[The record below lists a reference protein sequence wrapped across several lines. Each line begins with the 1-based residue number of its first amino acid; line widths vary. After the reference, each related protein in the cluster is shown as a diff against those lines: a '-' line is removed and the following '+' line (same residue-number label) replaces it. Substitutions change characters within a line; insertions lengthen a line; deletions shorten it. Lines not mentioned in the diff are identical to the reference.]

1 MLRSSSRL
9 SPNATFQDKF
19 GQLVRGAGINTFF
32 GGFVPVFRPF
42 FCCFTNNL
50 YMKFSNNNKTVK
62 FTSYGRR
69 SANYKVTPHI
79 RGHHFLLYKQT
90 IIKDIET
97 DDGCKTSSDH
107 SWRRRGVG
115 LSWRE
120 GFRNRLTS
128 RGTKHWFCSLVV
140 RSICSPVHCTVAR
153 FVSAVQAKCNFRFN
167 RRIGSIKLICCQRG
181 GGGQQPMV
189 VFNVYRITRVEWWS
203 ITTLTPRLTLVILCR
218 HICQTPALN
227 NILTFCTFC
236 NWLVIWKKHDFLL
249 LWKKKPE

>member
-1 MLRSSSRL
+1 MQGGTYHSPTVREEGKRKRARLR
-9 SPNATFQDKF
+9 
-19 GQLVRGAGINTFF
+19 
-32 GGFVPVFRPF
+32 
-42 FCCFTNNL
+42 
-50 YMKFSNNNKTVK
+50 
-62 FTSYGRR
+62 
-69 SANYKVTPHI
+69 
-79 RGHHFLLYKQT
+79 
-90 IIKDIET
+90 
-97 DDGCKTSSDH
+97 
-107 SWRRRGVG
+107 
-115 LSWRE
+115 
-120 GFRNRLTS
+120 FRNQLTS
-128 RGTKHWFCSLVV
+128 PGTKHWFCSLVV

-236 NWLVIWKKHDFLL
+236 NWLVIWKKHSQWLSPPVKEKTRIEIFASIGSNNTCPRWRTDLSR
-249 LWKKKPE
+249 